1 MEELVFLHSQYIKE
15 EPYTTDEVIAFA
27 IGIKRKSVQN
37 LIRKHIDRLRIFG
50 EVNFKMGTPT
60 KKGGRPKKFYLL
72 NKAQATQVI
81 DWTRNLSRKDRKAEK
96 FKDDLTEK
104 LFKVPTN

>member
-1 MEELVFLHSQYIKE
+1 MEELVFLHSLYIDE
-15 EPYTTDEVIAFA
+15 EPYTTDEVIAYA
-27 IGIKRKSVQN
+27 VGIKRESVQR

-50 EVNFKMGTPT
+50 EVNFKRVTPT
-60 KKGGRPKKFYLL
+60 KKGGRPKKVYLL
-72 NKAQATQVI
+72 NKGQATQVI

-96 FKDDLTEK
+96 FKDDLIEK

>member
-50 EVNFKMGTPT
+50 EVDFKMGTPT

-96 FKDDLTEK
+96 FKDDLIEK